1 MNGQEKPRTV
11 AGFGEE
17 KSGLEAAAE
26 IIRKITEQLRVHRL
40 AGGNIRTDRIQH
52 GSLHPAFLRQLI
64 DDFCRELWL
73 AEETHDFVMHQLF
86 VQLADTFRTGFMFGI
101 HAHGADGVQFVI
113 LFKVLVFGGIIGV
126 NLAEFVGNGGKQ

>member
-11 AGFGEE
+11 AGFGGE

-40 AGGNIRTDRIQH
+40 TGGNIRADRIQH

-73 AEETHDFVMHQLF
+73 AEETHDFVMHQLL

-101 HAHGADGVQFVI
+101 HAHGAYGV
-113 LFKVLVFGGIIGV
+113 
-126 NLAEFVGNGGKQ
+126 